1 MNTLIENTVTED
13 YASVEVQERAGLVT
27 IKHITYSYEVTRHGI
42 EGLEVYWEEGEDLE
56 DENLYNQLE
65 TALYYREEEEIER
78 LEEEYRD
85 DDGRKSDDG
94 YESRNDK

>member
-27 IKHITYSYEVTRHGI
+27 IKHITYSYEVTKDGI
-42 EGLEVYWEEGEDLE
+42 EDLEVYWEEGEDLE

-78 LEEEYRD
+78 LEEEYGG